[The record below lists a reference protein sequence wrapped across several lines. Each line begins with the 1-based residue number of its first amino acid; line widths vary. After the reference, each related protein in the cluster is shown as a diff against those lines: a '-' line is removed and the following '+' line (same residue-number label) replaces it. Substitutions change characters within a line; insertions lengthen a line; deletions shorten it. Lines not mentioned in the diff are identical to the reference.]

1 MCQQYIFHVPAQ
13 IDYGV
18 ELNAT
23 ICSGMEMGYMIS
35 ILSDNVD
42 NVLDFSTVLYIS
54 LLIYSIA
61 LLS

>member
-1 MCQQYIFHVPAQ
+1 VPAQ